1 MRVLKISNYLFVGI
15 IIFGGNVEKGAF
27 MAKINI
33 RPTSAV
39 YATYKRLSYQPWT
52 AIAEFLDNSTQSYF
66 DHREELLEL
75 PDFKKL
81 NIDIIYESNSDGNDT
96 LTITDSAYGMEWE
109 DFERA
114 IILDKVPK
122 NREGRNEFGMG
133 LKTAA
138 CWFGKKWSVTSTQLG
153 SNFAY
158 SATVDVEKLKN
169 DKDDEIDA
177 DIFEANPFEHYTI
190 IKIECLNKKLT
201 ASRTVWKIKE
211 LLSNIYRQDL
221 RSGEV
226 IIRYNGTELTYSD
239 PAIYEEELAD
249 GSVERWKRD
258 VKFSVN
264 HEGKELTV
272 QGFIAIRIPASV
284 RDAGFTLIRRGR
296 VIVGGPEKNYRPT
309 ELFGDSNSYTYQR
322 LFGELYMDNWPVTQ
336 AKDDFDWHTSGLEEQ
351 FIEKLLVFSKPFR
364 AKAEQIRVRQRV
376 KTADVIGKVVDGLQ
390 KADVIQG
397 VSIIPVAGASS
408 EPSSHYVPQL
418 APDMNKTQNV
428 ALGNIVDESAID
440 TGLILSGPSSYQTN
454 FEYMKVK
461 YTFFVEFETLNPL
474 SPWVTLSKSVDEVY
488 KIKLNMKH
496 AFFKPF
502 IDNKEFSVV
511 MTKLVIAII
520 LAEVEA
526 LKISY
531 DGRIEASSIRNKM
544 NKILAD
550 LALQS

>member
-1 MRVLKISNYLFVGI
+1 
-15 IIFGGNVEKGAF
+15 

-52 AIAEFLDNSTQSYF
+52 AIAEFVDNSTQSYF
-66 DHREELLEL
+66 DHRKELLAL

-81 NIDIIYESNSDGNDT
+81 RIDILYESKPDGNDV
-96 LTITDSAYGMEWE
+96 LTITDSAFGMEWD

-114 IILDKVPK
+114 IILDKIPH
-122 NREGRNEFGMG
+122 NIDGRNEFGMG

-138 CWFGKKWSVTSTQLG
+138 CWFGERWSVTSTQLG
-153 SNFAY
+153 SEFAY
-158 SATVDVEKLKN
+158 SATVDVEKLKS
-169 DKDDEIDA
+169 DKNDEIDA
-177 DIFEANPFEHYTI
+177 DIYEANPSEHYTI

-221 RSGEV
+221 RNGEV
-226 IIRYNGTELTYSD
+226 IITYNGTELTYSD
-239 PAIYEEELAD
+239 PAIYEEEMTD
-249 GSVERWKRD
+249 GSTEQWKKD
-258 VKFSVN
+258 IEFFVN
-264 HEGKELTV
+264 HEGKNLTV
-272 QGFIAIRIPASV
+272 KGFIAIRIPASV

-296 VIVGGPEKNYRPT
+296 VIIGGPEKNYRPT
-309 ELFGDSNSYTYQR
+309 ELFGDSNSYAYQR
-322 LFGELYMDNWPVTQ
+322 LFGELHMDDWPVTQ
-336 AKDDFDWHTSGLEEQ
+336 AKDDFDWHTSGLEEK
-351 FIEKLLVFSKPFR
+351 FIESLLLFSKSFR

-376 KTADVIGKVVDGLQ
+376 VTADVIGKAVEELQ

-397 VSIIPVAGASS
+397 ASIRPVTEITDETPAFNVSNPETFNHEPDKSKKQNAEDRINKIP
-408 EPSSHYVPQL
+408 
-418 APDMNKTQNV
+418 N
-428 ALGNIVDESAID
+428 ESAIN
-440 TGLILSGPSSYQTN
+440 TGLIISGPTSYQTS
-454 FEYMKVK
+454 FEYMKVN

-474 SPWVTLSKSVDEVY
+474 SPWVTLSRSTDEVY
-488 KIKLNMKH
+488 NIKLNMKH
-496 AFFKPF
+496 TFFKPF

-550 LALQS
+550 LAIKS

>member
-1 MRVLKISNYLFVGI
+1 
-15 IIFGGNVEKGAF
+15 

-52 AIAEFLDNSTQSYF
+52 AIAEFVDNSTQSYF
-66 DHREELLEL
+66 DHREQLLTL

-81 NIDIIYESNSDGNDT
+81 TIDILYESKPDGNDI
-96 LTITDSAYGMEWE
+96 LTIIDSAYGMEWE

-122 NREGRNEFGMG
+122 NTEGRNEFGMG

-153 SNFAY
+153 SEFGY

-177 DIFEANPFEHYTI
+177 DIFEASPSEHYTI
-190 IKIECLNKKLT
+190 IKIENLNKKLT

-239 PAIYEEELAD
+239 PTIYEEELAD

-258 VKFSVN
+258 IKFSVN
-264 HEGKELTV
+264 HEGKALTV

-284 RDAGFTLIRRGR
+284 RDAGFTLMRRGR

-309 ELFGDSNSYTYQR
+309 ELFGDSNSYAYQR

-351 FIEKLLVFSKPFR
+351 FIENLLVFSKPFR
-364 AKAEQIRVRQRV
+364 AKAEQIRVRQRIE
-376 KTADVIGKVVDGLQ
+376 TADVIGKAVDGLQ

-397 VSIIPVAGASS
+397 VSITPVIGASS
-408 EPSSHYVPQL
+408 ESSPPTVSHPE
-418 APDMNKTQNV
+418 PDKNKKADKEDEFNNQTN
-428 ALGNIVDESAID
+428 ESAID
-440 TGLILSGPSSYQTN
+440 TGLILTGPTNYETN
-454 FEYMKVK
+454 FEYMNVK
-461 YTFFVEFETLNPL
+461 YTFFVEFETSNPL
-474 SPWVTLSKSVDEVY
+474 SPWVTLSQSADEVY
-488 KIKLNMKH
+488 NIKLNMKH
-496 AFFKPF
+496 TFFKPF